1 MVDHDNGDD
10 TATSTGTTDGAPPR
24 RVAVVTG
31 GNRGIGLE
39 IGRQLARLGLH
50 VVLTARDEASAK
62 EAADRLAGQAAGLV
76 VGARLDV
83 RDEDSVSSTFAEIA
97 RAQGSLDV
105 LVNNAGIAIDGP
117 GHRATAPDFARVEE
131 TLSTNLYGAWRCA
144 AAAIPFMRER
154 GYGRIVNLSSTM
166 ASLGLTVTGESP
178 AYRLSKVSLNMLTR
192 VLAAELEG
200 TGILVNAA
208 SPGYTRTDMSP
219 KATRPVEAGA
229 DTPVW
234 LATLPDDGPTGG
246 FFYERQPLEW

>member
-1 MVDHDNGDD
+1 MSVDS
-10 TATSTGTTDGAPPR
+10 ATGTPQ

-39 IGRQLARLGLH
+39 ICRQLAARGLQ
-50 VVLTARDEASAK
+50 VVLTARDEVSAK
-62 EAADRLAGQAAGLV
+62 KAADGLAAEGGLV
-76 VGARLDV
+76 VGVALDV
-83 RDEDSVSSTFAEIA
+83 SDDDSVRSAFGEIA
-97 RAQGSLDV
+97 RMMGSVDV

-117 GHRATAPDFARVEE
+117 AHKADAPDFARVED
-131 TLSTNLYGAWRCA
+131 TLATNLYGAWRA
-144 AAAIPFMRER
+144 SAAAIPFMRER

-166 ASLGLTVTGESP
+166 ASLELTTTGESP
-178 AYRLSKVSLNMLTR
+178 AYRISKVSLNMLTR
-192 VLAAELEG
+192 LLAAELAG

-234 LATLPDDGPTGG
+234 LATLPHDGPTGG
-246 FFYERQPLEW
+246 FFYERQSLEW